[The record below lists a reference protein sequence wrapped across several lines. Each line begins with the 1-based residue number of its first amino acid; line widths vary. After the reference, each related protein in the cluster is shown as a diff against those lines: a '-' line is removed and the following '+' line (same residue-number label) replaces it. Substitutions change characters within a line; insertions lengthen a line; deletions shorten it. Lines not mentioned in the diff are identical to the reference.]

1 LRRSEERLLP
11 NSSKRDNPLMNRA
24 SNLVIKDM
32 EKAEI
37 LVAFFTF
44 NFTEKVCFQN
54 VVRSCGVT
62 VERN

>member
-1 LRRSEERLLP
+1 
-11 NSSKRDNPLMNRA
+11 MNRA
-24 SNLVIKDM
+24 SNLVIKNM

-44 NFTEKVCFQN
+44 DFTEKVCFQN

>member
-1 LRRSEERLLP
+1 MRRSEERLVP

-24 SNLVIKDM
+24 SNLAIKDM

-44 NFTEKVCFQN
+44 DFIEKVCFQD

-62 VERN
+62 VERS

>member
-1 LRRSEERLLP
+1 
-11 NSSKRDNPLMNRA
+11 MNRA

-44 NFTEKVCFQN
+44 DFTEKVCFQN
-54 VVRSCGVT
+54 VVHSCGVT
-62 VERN
+62 VERS